1 MARVRVGISHHLGWA
16 VAVTASGDHEVVDRR
31 RIELVDPDLPAAP
44 VHHHGGAHALHGP
57 DEPLD
62 DAALAA
68 LVAEVRAS
76 AVAAAAGALDEL
88 GAAAGAPL
96 RSLSLVAW
104 PDDFPTDITVV
115 RRVPYESRVDSVM
128 YRQVLAEAAADRG
141 VEVLQYDASTVEG
154 EAERRLGDRAHDVLH
169 GPRSRLGPP
178 WSKDHRRALAA
189 TIVADG

>member
-1 MARVRVGISHHLGWA
+1 MKFTEAAGANPTDAHPVF
-16 VAVTASGDHEVVDRR
+16 ASRMKRRLRQGAKLIVIDPR

-44 VHHHGGAHALHGP
+44 VHHHGGAHAMHGP

-76 AVAAAAGALDEL
+76 AVAAAAVALDEL

-104 PDDFPTDITVV
+104 PDDFPDDIAVV

-128 YRQVLAEAAADRG
+128 YRQV
-141 VEVLQYDASTVEG
+141 TKG
-154 EAERRLGDRAHDVLH
+154 E
-169 GPRSRLGPP
+169 
-178 WSKDHRRALAA
+178 
-189 TIVADG
+189 